1 VLPESN
7 HRWYHQNIRNRKL
20 RVAVMLAF
28 SLSTQEAE
36 AQAEAGESLS
46 LMPAWSR
53 MAVITEKPC
62 FKTTTAATTKT
73 NKNNSF

>member
-1 VLPESN
+1 
-7 HRWYHQNIRNRKL
+7 
-20 RVAVMLAF
+20 MLAF